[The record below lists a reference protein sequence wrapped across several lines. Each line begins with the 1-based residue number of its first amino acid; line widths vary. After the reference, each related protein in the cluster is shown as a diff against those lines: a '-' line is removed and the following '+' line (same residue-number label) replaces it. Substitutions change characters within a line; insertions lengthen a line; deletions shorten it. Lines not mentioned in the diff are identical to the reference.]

1 MFGSV
6 APYFVALFAMAFAAC
21 SALALTY
28 VVGHLD

>member
-6 APYFVALFAMAFAAC
+6 VPYFVALFAMAFAAA
-21 SALALTY
+21 SALTLMY